1 MRKASDRL
9 VFILS
14 ILTVTLL
21 DDIIKKKPQEGKFI
35 R

>member
-1 MRKASDRL
+1 MRKAFERL

-14 ILTVTLL
+14 ILTVTSL